1 MNDCTGRLHP
11 AAIQGLR
18 LFNAGEYF
26 EAHEELETAWRAEP
40 GPIRSLYQGILQV
53 AVSYLHLTRGNYE
66 GALKVHGRS
75 LKWLRAWPDSCRGV
89 DVAQLRRDAA
99 AVFAEAE
106 RLGPER
112 LAAFDRSLLKPISWT
127 HA

>member
-1 MNDCTGRLHP
+1 MNDCTGPLPP

-26 EAHEELETAWRAEP
+26 EAHEALETAWLAEA
-40 GPIRSLYQGILQV
+40 GPIRGLYKGILQIAV
-53 AVSYLHLTRGNYE
+53 AYLHLTRENYE
-66 GALKVHGRS
+66 GALKVYGRS

-99 AVFAEAE
+99 AVFAEVE

-112 LAAFDRSLLKPISWT
+112 LAAFDPSLLKPISWT
-127 HA
+127 DA